1 MKSSIRINDVIIEKE
16 NVKTETLET
25 MITTLDNRKEEKKEQ
40 YDILQSEYIKQKDE
54 PNRLGKQNENLKIQ
68 VNHQQRELDG
78 FMEKKNK
85 YTGKLA

>member
-54 PNRLGKQNENLKIQ
+54 PNRLGKQNENLKI
-68 VNHQQRELDG
+68 
-78 FMEKKNK
+78 
-85 YTGKLA
+85 